1 MTKLTTIR
9 RLTLA
14 TTLGLASLSPL
25 QTGLAA
31 IGLTLLLTGEA
42 MASVGV
48 PGVGVVVKKK
58 PGNAPIAK
66 GVSDARGNFEHK
78 GLEAGDYAVCFA
90 SDKGDGESCTDARV
104 GKDGVIRGKAV
115 NDPDRAKASK
125 KHNYVG
131 HVTLLR

>member
-25 QTGLAA
+25 QTSFAA

-42 MASVGV
+42 MAANNIPSVGIV
-48 PGVGVVVKKK
+48 IKKK

-66 GVSDARGNFEHK
+66 GVSDASGNFEHK
-78 GLEAGDYAVCFA
+78 GLQAGDYAVCFA
-90 SDKGDGESCTDARV
+90 SDRGDGESCADAKV